1 MSTHTITVPDDLSGL
16 DPDTAQTLL
25 AQIDDH
31 IEPLWAVRARVEQIA
46 QAPAK
51 AADLAAAFLDARDG
65 TQPDT
70 GHPVDWPPYR
80 QPTGAHD
87 AYPVGRVIR
96 WTDGRLYRA
105 VRSGVAHSPAEYPAG
120 WTDVTAE
127 LTGVDPP
134 EAPVVTAD
142 PWSPDMAYAAGVEVS
157 FGGHTY
163 RSKAPIAAGQ
173 YGAMTPDNPVLWAVW
188 ELVA

>member
-51 AADLAAAFLDARDG
+51 AADLAAAFLTARDG
-65 TQPDT
+65 TVPKVEVGADISAWPAWVQPLGAGLGVYRT
-70 GHPVDWPPYR
+70 GDVRQHNGKLWRSSVDNNVWKPGVS
-80 QPTGAHD
+80 Q
-87 AYPVGRVIR
+87 
-96 WTDGRLYRA
+96 WTDI
-105 VRSGVAHSPAEYPAG
+105 
-120 WTDVTAE
+120 TAE
-127 LTGVDPP
+127 LSPP
-134 EAPVVTAD
+134 AATPA
-142 PWSPDMAYAAGVEVS
+142 PWSPDTAYAAGVEVS

-163 RSKAPIAAGQ
+163 RSKVPIAAGQ

-188 ELVA
+188 EMVA

>member
-16 DPDTAQTLL
+16 NPDSAQTLL

-51 AADLAAAFLDARDG
+51 AADLAATFLDARDG
-65 TQPDT
+65 TVPEVEVGADISAWPAWVQPLGAGLGVYRVGDVRQRNGKLWRST
-70 GHPVDWPPYR
+70 VDNNVWEPGVS
-80 QPTGAHD
+80 Q
-87 AYPVGRVIR
+87 
-96 WTDGRLYRA
+96 WTDI
-105 VRSGVAHSPAEYPAG
+105 
-120 WTDVTAE
+120 TAE
-127 LTGVDPP
+127 LSPP
-134 EAPVVTAD
+134 PATPA
-142 PWSPDMAYAAGVEVS
+142 PWSPDVGYEAGEEATY
-157 FGGHTY
+157 GGHVY
-163 RSKAPIAAGQ
+163 RCKVTHLAGQ

>member
-16 DPDTAQTLL
+16 DPDTAQALL

-31 IEPLWAVRARVEQIA
+31 VEPLWAVRARVEQIA

-105 VRSGVAHSPAEYPAG
+105 VRSGVAHSPAEYPAD
-120 WTDVTAE
+120 WTDVTDD

-134 EAPVVTAD
+134 DTPTAAE
-142 PWSPDMAYAAGVEVS
+142 WSAAASYAVGDLVSRGGAVYRCLIAHGAEYAGTW
-157 FGGHTY
+157 GPPATG
-163 RSKAPIAAGQ
+163 
-173 YGAMTPDNPVLWAVW
+173 VW
-188 ELVA
+188 ESVV